1 MDGAEKVTTVQS
13 QVNVPGDVIVEGTM
27 LVVSYF
33 AEDGTQRYAW
43 RSQGEF
49 SLAQGLG
56 LLEIVKQH
64 MMAEVAG

>member
-1 MDGAEKVTTVQS
+1 MDGEEKSTTVQS
-13 QVNVPGDVIVEGTM
+13 SVSVPGDVIVEGTM

-33 AEDGTQRYAW
+33 APDGTQRYAW
-43 RSQGEF
+43 KSAGEF

-56 LLEIVKQH
+56 LLEIVKAH